1 MGMVGARFMSHA
13 CYYDMRASAWN
24 AAANFQFS
32 NLVWGN
38 KFVKLLPTQIV
49 IWRVESSCCSYGASD

>member
-1 MGMVGARFMSHA
+1 MGMVGARARFMSHA

-38 KFVKLLPTQIV
+38 KFVKLL
-49 IWRVESSCCSYGASD
+49 RHK